1 MGSTSPLKEGTAT
14 IGDYPAEGHDVG
26 VPLPGLHHAFNDR
39 FSCRE
44 RDRVGDY
51 DCVMYRGMFGIHGD
65 EDKEENETFQII
77 LTPDVERYGDEATCG
92 RCTATITIVDDD

>member
-1 MGSTSPLKEGTAT
+1 M
-14 IGDYPAEGHDVG
+14 
-26 VPLPGLHHAFNDR
+26 
-39 FSCRE
+39 
-44 RDRVGDY
+44 GDY

-77 LTPDVERYGDEATCG
+77 LTPDVEHYGDEVTCR